1 MNIHCFTFNDF
12 SENTYILCDETRDC
26 IIVDPGCNNSYERE
40 ELIDFI
46 NDQKLNPVIL
56 VNTHCHIDH
65 VLGNRFVS
73 NQFKLSLQAH
83 RLEEAVLMSCLPVSH
98 MYGIPYDPSPS
109 IGVYLQENDVISFG
123 NITLSILFT
132 PGHSPGSIC
141 LHHLESHSLIGGDV
155 LFYNSI
161 GRADLPGGDYDT
173 LLASIRNKI
182 FTLDDQTV
190 VYPGHGPKTT
200 VGYEKA
206 YNPFFQ

>member
-12 SENTYILCDETRDC
+12 SENTYILWDETGEC
-26 IIVDPGCNNSYERE
+26 IIVDPGCHNTYERE
-40 ELIDFI
+40 EFIDFI
-46 NDQKLNPVIL
+46 DVMKLNPVIL

-73 NQFKLSLQAH
+73 EKYQLNLQAH
-83 RLEEAVLMSCLPVSH
+83 RLEEAVLKSCLQISH

-109 IGVYLQENDVISFG
+109 IGVYLRENDVISFG
-123 NITLSILFT
+123 KSNLSILFT

-141 LHHLESHSLIGGDV
+141 LHHSEKHMLIGGDV

-161 GRADLPGGDYDT
+161 GRTDLPGGDYNT
-173 LLASIRNKI
+173 LMASIRDKI
-182 FTLDDQTV
+182 FTLKDHTV

-206 YNPFFQ
+206 YNPFFH